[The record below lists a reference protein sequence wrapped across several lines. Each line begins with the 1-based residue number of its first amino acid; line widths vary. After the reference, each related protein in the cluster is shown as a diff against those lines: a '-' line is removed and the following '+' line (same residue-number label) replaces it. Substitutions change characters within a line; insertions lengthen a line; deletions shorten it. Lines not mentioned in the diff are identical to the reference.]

1 MELKRKYGLLTAIC
15 MVVGT
20 VIGSGVFFKAQTI
33 LQKTGGNMPLGVVA
47 WIIGG
52 VIMLICSLA
61 FATMATK
68 YEKVNGLVDYSEAT
82 VGKGYAYF
90 VGWFSSAIYYPTLTS
105 VLAWL
110 SARYTLVFITSVN
123 PGFGLAIGAADG
135 GCIIGPE
142 CLALTMFYL
151 CASYAVNALSP
162 KLAGKVQV
170 SCTVIKLI
178 PLLLMAVG
186 GIVYGLAHGI
196 TQQNFTTMAQVGE
209 GTVTGNPLFASVVA
223 TAFAY
228 EGWIITTSI
237 NAELKDAKKNLPR
250 ALVIGAIIVVA
261 VYIAYY
267 IGVAGGATNQQLI
280 DTGASVA
287 FVTVFGNV
295 FGNILNLFIAI
306 SCIGTMNGLM
316 LGCCRGLYSVAV
328 RGQGPSPKVFSVVDK
343 TTNMPTNASIFG
355 LFVCAFWG
363 LYFYLANLSPNPAG
377 WLGKFVFDSSEIPIV
392 TLYAMYLPI
401 FVMFMKRAT
410 EFGFV
415 RRFLI
420 PILALLGSVFMVGA
434 CIYAHGISNLYYFII
449 FAVIMAIGMLFYK
462 KNPQS
467 QLKKN

>member
-20 VIGSGVFFKAQTI
+20 VIGSGVFFKAQAV
-33 LQKTGGNMPLGVVA
+33 LQKTGGNMPLGILA

-61 FATMATK
+61 FAIMANR
-68 YEKVNGLVDYSEAT
+68 YEKVNGLVDYSEAM

-123 PGFGLAIGAADG
+123 PSFGLAIGAADG

-151 CASYAVNALSP
+151 CAAYTVNALSP
-162 KLAGKVQV
+162 KLAGKIQV

-178 PLLLMAVG
+178 PLLLMAIG
-186 GIVYGLAHGI
+186 GIIYGLMHGI
-196 TQQNFTTMAQVGE
+196 TQQNFTTAAQVAG
-209 GTVTGNPLFASVVA
+209 GAVKGNPLFASVVA
-223 TAFAY
+223 TSFAY

-250 ALVIGAIIVVA
+250 ALILGAIIVVA
-261 VYIAYY
+261 VYISYY
-267 IGVAGGATNQQLI
+267 IGVAGGASNQQLI

-287 FVTVFGNV
+287 FVRVFGNV

-328 RGQGPSPKVFSVVDK
+328 RGQGPAPKVFSAVDK
-343 TTNMPTNASIFG
+343 STNMPTNSAVFG

-363 LYFYLANLSPNPAG
+363 LYFYLANLSASPAS

-401 FVMFMKRAT
+401 FIMFMVKAKDA
-410 EFGFV
+410 GV
-415 RRFLI
+415 MRRFVV
-420 PILALLGSVFMVGA
+420 PILAFVGSTFMVIA
-434 CIYAHGISNLYYFII
+434 CIYAHGISNLYYIII
-449 FAVIMAIGMLFYK
+449 FAVIMLFGMMFYRQNPK
-462 KNPQS
+462 KTV
-467 QLKKN
+467 